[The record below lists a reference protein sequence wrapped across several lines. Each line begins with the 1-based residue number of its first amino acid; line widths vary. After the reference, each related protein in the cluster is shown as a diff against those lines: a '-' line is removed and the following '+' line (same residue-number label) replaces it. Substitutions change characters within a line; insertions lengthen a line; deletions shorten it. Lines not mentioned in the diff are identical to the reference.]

1 MTYFHMG
8 RPHTIIGAEWFHF
21 RVRDGIGWYPNA
33 VVAGRTGWQTR
44 SGDAALYTPVNGT
57 MCVEWRARTRSPNWR
72 VVVLSIVIAHP
83 VSGEHH
89 VAHNNKQLLG
99 CYMVKPHGQLVQV
112 SFTHCCASTP
122 CLSTLWSSRAL
133 QESQGFSENSS
144 WEGLPA

>member
-8 RPHTIIGAEWFHF
+8 KPHTIIGAIWFHF
-21 RVRDGIGWYPNA
+21 RVRDGIGWYPDA
-33 VVAGRTGWQTR
+33 VVAGRTGCRCCLVYRWPVV
-44 SGDAALYTPVNGT
+44 AAQLDKQPQRIGENEV
-57 MCVEWRARTRSPNWR
+57 VALARVHNNRFY
-72 VVVLSIVIAHP
+72 IAHNR
-83 VSGEHH
+83 SIQYS
-89 VAHNNKQLLG
+89 AKRLLG

-112 SFTHCCASTP
+112 SFTHYCASTP